1 MATLTIVVCGA
12 PLASVAVP
20 LVRAAEQRG
29 FDVSLVATEASRGW
43 LDEDAQA
50 LVVPAPR
57 RPEAVLICPLT
68 FNTGN
73 KWAAGVSDNSQL
85 GLLNESLGTGARV
98 VAVPFVNGSLWQ
110 HPAWANSLATLANS
124 GVVFVDPATGD
135 PEARPTQHGTADA
148 LTAAFRPEWALDR
161 LA

>member
-1 MATLTIVVCGA
+1 MATLSIVVCGA
-12 PLASVAVP
+12 PLASVAVS
-20 LVRAAEQRG
+20 LVRAAERLG
-29 FDVSLVATEASRGW
+29 FDVSLVATESSRGW
-43 LDEDAQA
+43 LDEGAQA

-57 RPEAVLICPLT
+57 RPEAVLVCPLT

-85 GLLNESLGTGARV
+85 GLLNESLGTVARV
-98 VAVPFVNGSLWQ
+98 VAVPFVNESLWR

-124 GVVFVDPATGD
+124 GVMFVDPSTGD
-135 PEARPTQHGTADA
+135 AEARPTRHGTGDEV
-148 LTAAFRPEWALDR
+148 TAAFRPEWALDL